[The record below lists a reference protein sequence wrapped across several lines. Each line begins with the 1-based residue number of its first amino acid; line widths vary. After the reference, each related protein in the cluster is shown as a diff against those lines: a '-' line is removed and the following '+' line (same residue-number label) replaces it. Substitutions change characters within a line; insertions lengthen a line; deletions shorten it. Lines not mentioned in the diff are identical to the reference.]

1 LKFQVYSRDI
11 TANSEFKKRVLMK
24 PKEKKHRRAKRDL
37 YYNTIEAQKGGFP
50 FEVPEWIKEC
60 APTLSC
66 GLEDIEFS
74 WECLEKVYTPEEIQ
88 KAKDMDGRSSV
99 DYRNSNNPAGKSLV
113 TPVKDQGMC
122 GSCWSFSAT
131 GQLEALMLKHD
142 KIPLSGG
149 TNDADP
155 NVWWGL
161 SEQQLIDCS
170 SGREARRRAGPF
182 INHACD
188 GGWPTNGFIHE
199 QVFGGMMD
207 SIDYPYQ
214 SGYTYE
220 PNDYCGYDS
229 EMNVMKDRTKQC
241 YMTLQDDEE
250 QLMAAVYHHGA
261 VTIVVDSGGIDWQL
275 YQGGIAHPRD
285 CSADVLNHA
294 VLLVGYGT
302 DEETGEDYWII
313 RNSWGSWWGEGGY
326 MKLARNASNM
336 CGIASMG
343 NFVTYEPY
351 TQY

>member
-1 LKFQVYSRDI
+1 MTTDGPFGDMEN
-11 TANSEFKKRVLMK
+11 AEFKKRVLMK
-24 PKEKKHRRAKRDL
+24 DIKKKNKRSKRDL
-37 YYNTIEAQKGGFP
+37 YYNSFQAQKGGFP

-66 GLEDIEFS
+66 GLDDIEFS
-74 WECLEKVYTPEEIQ
+74 WECTEKVYSAADIAI
-88 KAKDMDGRSSV
+88 AKNMDGKKKV
-99 DYRNSNNPAGKSLV
+99 DYTTSENPAGKPLV

-122 GSCWSFSAT
+122 GSCWSFAAT
-131 GQLEALMLKHD
+131 GQMEALMLKHN
-142 KIPLSGG
+142 KIPLKGG
-149 TNDADP
+149 SNDADP
-155 NVWWGL
+155 EVWLGL

-170 SGREARRRAGPF
+170 SGREARRRMGPF

-207 SIDYPYQ
+207 EIDYPYQ

-220 PNDYCGYDS
+220 PNSFCGYDAD
-229 EMNVMKDRTKQC
+229 MNVMKDRTKQC
-241 YMTLQDDEE
+241 YMVPDSDED

-285 CSADVLNHA
+285 CSSDTLNHA

-313 RNSWGSWWGEGGY
+313 RNSWGSWWGENGY
-326 MKLARNASNM
+326 MKLARNSGNM
-336 CGIASMG
+336 CGVASLG
-343 NFVTYEPY
+343 NFVTYDTY